1 MVGEIEERIVLV
13 QDLGDGDEEVM
24 ESAPLIRCRHC
35 RSYDTGMCSVW
46 MRPVPGSGYC
56 FRSADADDAQ
66 KEA

>member
-1 MVGEIEERIVLV
+1 
-13 QDLGDGDEEVM
+13 M